1 MSRPEQSPRVPR
13 SELDCFDTSRAEG
26 HTVEAPIERVIDL
39 LGATHAPEVIAEYR
53 DAMDRGAVYPPIGV
67 FRLGGRYIV
76 TDGHKRLSACKQ
88 RGMRRVMLELW
99 TVRRLLSDLWRQTVR
114 STTRL
119 ASALVHST
127 HDPASRKRLHRIY
140 WDTVLHWKRLFVTL
154 PTLVR
159 SGGSKNPLS
168 SAESESARATT
179 IRLVKE
185 CVRFRG
191 HLVLIFIAL
200 AALALAQL
208 ELTWIAKLWTDGP
221 LKTGNQR
228 QMAELVRH
236 VIEAAI
242 VLVSGLFT
250 SRYLLQSLNQHL
262 VQELRDRAQ
271 AHLLE
276 VELSAAR
283 RFQVGE
289 LMSRLF
295 NDAGSLSQFVR
306 EILRRGI
313 GETIV
318 LVGALVI
325 LFRLDWRLAT
335 IIAVAGPIVGMVLAY
350 CGGYIRRRSHQ
361 AQEEVGRLSA
371 SLSEQLSGLTTIK
384 TFQTEAVER
393 ERFAANDSE
402 YRHHVMRSELWMAT
416 MTTGVWAITTLAL
429 LGVVI
434 YGTNQIAIG
443 RQTPGALLAFC
454 LYAVQ
459 TVEPLRRL
467 SEVHGLMQRA
477 VAAAVR
483 VFEIIDLPAVERE
496 GRLAL
501 PAPPAGA
508 LRFDRLCFR
517 YTADHAV
524 LEDFDLNIA
533 PRETVGVV
541 AASGGGKS
549 TLASLMVRF
558 ADPVSGRI
566 LLDGIDVRELRLAE
580 LRRAVC
586 VMEQMPFVF
595 TGTLF
600 ENIRY
605 GSPTATREEV
615 RAAASRAGLDQFM
628 AALPAGLESYLT
640 ESGRNLSGG
649 QQQRIALARAIVRDP
664 MIVVLDEATSA
675 IDSETE
681 EEIFSVLEPWLARR
695 TVLLMT
701 HRLSTVI
708 RFPRVIV
715 LDQGRIVGDGS
726 VAQLLESCPVF
737 KRLFAEQVSPLR
749 RTSRTTAT
757 ASRGR
762 QTL

>member
-1 MSRPEQSPRVPR
+1 MSRAEQAPRAER
-13 SELDCFDTSRAEG
+13 ADLDCFDASRAEG
-26 HTVEAPIERVIDL
+26 KTIEAPVESVIDL
-39 LGATHAPEVIAEYR
+39 LSATHAPEVIAEYR
-53 DAMDRGAVYPPIGV
+53 DAMDRGAVFPPIGV
-67 FRLGGRYIV
+67 FRIGGRYIV

-88 RGMRRVMLELW
+88 RGMSRVMVELW
-99 TVRRLLSDLWRQTVR
+99 TISRLLDDLWRQTVR
-114 STTRL
+114 STRRL
-119 ASALVHST
+119 ASSLVHST
-127 HDPASRKRLHRIY
+127 HDPDSRKRLRRVY
-140 WDTVLHWKRLFVTL
+140 WDTILHWKRLFVTL
-154 PTLVR
+154 PTLLR
-159 SGGSKNPLS
+159 GGESEDSQS
-168 SAESESARATT
+168 SSESARATT

-185 CVRFRG
+185 CARFRG
-191 HLVLIFIAL
+191 HLVLIVISL
-200 AALALAQL
+200 AALAFAQL

-221 LKTGNQR
+221 LKTGDQR
-228 QMAELVRH
+228 QLAALARH
-236 VIEAAI
+236 AIEIAI
-242 VLVSGLFT
+242 VLVTGLFT

-262 VQELRDRAQ
+262 LQDLRDRAQ

-276 VELSAAR
+276 IELSTVR

-318 LVGALVI
+318 LIGALVI

-335 IIAVAGPIVGMVLAY
+335 IIAVAGPIVGLVLAY
-350 CGGYIRRRSHQ
+350 CGGYIRRRSHR

-371 SLSEQLSGLTTIK
+371 SLTEQLSGLTTIK

-393 ERFAANDSE
+393 ERFAANDSD
-402 YRHHVMRSELWMAT
+402 YRHHVMRSELWMAS
-416 MTTGVWAITTLAL
+416 MTTGVWAITTVAL

-483 VFEIIDLPAVERE
+483 VFEIIDLPAIESE
-496 GRLAL
+496 GVLAL
-501 PAPPAGA
+501 PVPPAGA
-508 LRFDRLCFR
+508 LRFDRVGFR
-517 YTADHAV
+517 YNSDRPV
-524 LEDFDLNIA
+524 LDGFELKINA
-533 PRETVGVV
+533 RETVGVV

-566 LLDGIDVRELRLAE
+566 LLDGTDIRELRLAE
-580 LRRAVC
+580 LRHSVC
-586 VMEQMPFVF
+586 VMEQKPFVF
-595 TGTLF
+595 SGTLF

-605 GSPTATREEV
+605 GSPHATREQA
-615 RAAASRAGLDQFM
+615 RTAASQAGLDQFI
-628 AALPAGLESYLT
+628 AALPAGLDSYLA

-664 MIVVLDEATSA
+664 LALILDEATSA

-681 EEIFSVLEPWLARR
+681 QEIFSRLGSWLAKR

-715 LDQGRIVGDGS
+715 LDNGRIAGDGS
-726 VAQLLESCPVF
+726 AAQLLETCPVF
-737 KRLFAEQVSPLR
+737 KRLFAEQISPLENSSR
-749 RTSRTTAT
+749 ALAGTS
-757 ASRGR
+757 
-762 QTL
+762 

>member
-1 MSRPEQSPRVPR
+1 MSRAEPHPRTEK
-13 SELDCFDTSRAEG
+13 SEVDCFDVSRAEG
-26 HTVEAPIERVIDL
+26 QTLETPIESVIDL
-39 LGATHAPEVIAEYR
+39 LSATHAPEKIDEYR
-53 DAMDRGAVYPPIGV
+53 EAMDRGATFPPIGV
-67 FRLGGRYIV
+67 FKVGRVFVV

-88 RGMRRVMLELW
+88 RGMVRVMVELW
-99 TVRRLLSDLWRQTVR
+99 TVSRLLADLWDQTVR
-114 STTRL
+114 STRRL
-119 ASALVHST
+119 VSSLVHTT
-127 HDPASRKRLHRIY
+127 HDPESRRRLHRLY

-159 SGGSKNPLS
+159 GGQPKDSAS
-168 SAESESARATT
+168 SAEAESARSTT
-179 IRLVKE
+179 LRLVRE
-185 CVRFRG
+185 CAQFRG
-191 HLVLIFIAL
+191 HLVLIFVSL
-200 AALALAQL
+200 AALGFAQL

-221 LKTGNQR
+221 LKTGDQR
-228 QMAELVRH
+228 QLAELVHRA
-236 VIEAAI
+236 IEIAV
-242 VLVSGLFT
+242 VLVTGLFT
-250 SRYLLQSLNQHL
+250 SRYLLQSLNQYL
-262 VQELRDRAQ
+262 VQDLRDRAQ

-276 VELSAAR
+276 VELSTAR

-335 IIAVAGPIVGMVLAY
+335 IMAVAGPLVGIVLAY
-350 CGGYIRRRSHQ
+350 CGGYIRRRSHR

-371 SLSEQLSGLTTIK
+371 SLTEQLSGLTTIK
-384 TFQTEAVER
+384 GFQTETIER
-393 ERFAANDSE
+393 ERFAANDSD
-402 YRHHVMRSELWMAT
+402 YRHHVMRSELWMAS
-416 MTTGVWAITTLAL
+416 MTTGVWAITTVAL
-429 LGVVI
+429 LGVVV

-477 VAAAVR
+477 LAAAVR
-483 VFEIIDLPAVERE
+483 VFEIIDLPSIESE
-496 GRLAL
+496 GVLAL

-508 LRFDRLCFR
+508 LNFARVSFGYDRDR
-517 YTADHAV
+517 SV
-524 LEDFDLNIA
+524 LDDIELKIA

-549 TLASLMVRF
+549 TLASLIVRF

-566 LLDGIDVRELRLAE
+566 LLDGIDLRELRLAE

-586 VMEQMPFVF
+586 VMEQKPFVF
-595 TGTLF
+595 SGSLF

-605 GSPTATREEV
+605 GSPQATREQV
-615 RAAASRAGLDQFM
+615 RTAASQAGLDQFI
-628 AALPAGLESYLT
+628 ASLPGGLDSYLA

-664 MIVVLDEATSA
+664 MVLILDEATSA

-681 EEIFSVLEPWLARR
+681 EEIFSRLRPWLAKR

-715 LDQGRIVGDGS
+715 LDQGRIVGDGNA
-726 VAQLLESCPVF
+726 AQLLETCAVF
-737 KRLFAEQVSPLR
+737 KRLFAEQVSPLENPT
-749 RTSRTTAT
+749 RTLAAT
-757 ASRGR
+757 S
-762 QTL
+762 

>member
-1 MSRPEQSPRVPR
+1 MSRAQQTPRAVQ
-13 SELDCFDTSRAEG
+13 SELDCFDASRAEG
-26 HTVEAPIERVIDL
+26 RTIETPIESVIDL
-39 LGATHAPEVIAEYR
+39 LSSTHAPEKIAEYR
-53 DAMDRGAVYPPIGV
+53 EAMDRGATFPPIGV
-67 FRLGGRYIV
+67 FQIGGRYIV

-88 RGMRRVMLELW
+88 RGTSRVMVELW
-99 TVRRLLSDLWRQTVR
+99 TVRRLLGDLWGQTVR
-114 STTRL
+114 STKRL
-119 ASALVHST
+119 VSSLVHST
-127 HDPASRKRLHRIY
+127 HDAQSRKRLHRVY
-140 WDTVLHWKRLFVTL
+140 WDTLLHWKRLFVTL
-154 PTLVR
+154 PTLIR
-159 SGGSKNPLS
+159 QSESEESPS
-168 SAESESARATT
+168 SAASARSTT
-179 IRLVKE
+179 IRLIKE
-185 CVRFRG
+185 CARFRG
-191 HLVLIFIAL
+191 HLVLIVISL
-200 AALALAQL
+200 AALGFAQL

-221 LKTGNQR
+221 LKTGDQR
-228 QMAELVRH
+228 QMAELVGH
-236 VIEAAI
+236 AMEIAI
-242 VLVSGLFT
+242 VLVAGLFT
-250 SRYLLQSLNQHL
+250 SRYLLQSLNQNL
-262 VQELRDRAQ
+262 VQDLRDRAQ

-276 VELSAAR
+276 IDLSTVR

-335 IIAVAGPIVGMVLAY
+335 IMAITGSIVAMVLAY
-350 CGGYIRRRSHQ
+350 CGGYIRRRSHR

-371 SLSEQLSGLTTIK
+371 SLTEQLSGLTTIK
-384 TFQTEAVER
+384 TFQTETTER
-393 ERFAANDSE
+393 ERFAANDSD
-402 YRHHVMRSELWMAT
+402 YRHHVMRGELWMAS
-416 MTTGVWAITTLAL
+416 MTTGVWAITTVAL

-434 YGTNQIAIG
+434 YGTKQIAIG
-443 RQTPGALLAFC
+443 RQTAGALLAFC

-483 VFEIIDLPAVERE
+483 VFEIIDLPAIESE
-496 GRLAL
+496 GTVAL
-501 PAPPAGA
+501 PASPTGA
-508 LRFDRLCFR
+508 LRFDHVSFR
-517 YTADHAV
+517 YTPDRAV
-524 LEDFDLNIA
+524 LEDFDLKINA
-533 PRETVGVV
+533 KETVGVV

-566 LLDGIDVRELRLAE
+566 LLDGIDISELRLAE

-586 VMEQMPFVF
+586 VMEQKPFVF

-605 GSPTATREEV
+605 GSPRATREQV
-615 RAAASRAGLDQFM
+615 GTAASQAGLDQFI
-628 AALPAGLESYLT
+628 ASLPGGLDSYLA

-649 QQQRIALARAIVRDP
+649 QQQRIALARAIIRDP
-664 MIVVLDEATSA
+664 LVLILDEATSA

-681 EEIFSVLEPWLARR
+681 EEIFSRLGPWLAKR
-695 TVLLMT
+695 TLLLMT

-715 LDQGRIVGDGS
+715 FDQGRMVGDGS
-726 VAQLLESCPVF
+726 AAHLLETCPVF
-737 KRLFAEQVSPLR
+737 KRLFAEQVSPLKK
-749 RTSRTTAT
+749 TSPTIAT
-757 ASRGR
+757 AS
-762 QTL
+762 